1 MRILFVNHTGAW
13 SGAEVAL
20 LRLVASLR
28 DEHEVV
34 VACPPGGPLAAAVDR
49 AGVRRLD
56 VPAFEASLRLDPVRT
71 PVGLAQLAVAALAL
85 VRLVRRVRPDVV
97 HANTPRAGLMAAL
110 GAPRSAE
117 PPVVVRAHEHVPPTA
132 TGRAVRAVLL
142 HSASAVVAV
151 SDSTAAPLRRG
162 PRAARSP
169 SASTTPSTSHASTRR
184 ASPRRPCATERGI
197 PAGAPL
203 LGQVAQITPWKGQD
217 TAIRALA
224 GLRRAGL
231 GAHLLLVGEIAFAA
245 TGVRHD
251 NHGFRRRLDD
261 LVAELGL
268 GGAVHF
274 LGARDDVPAL
284 LAAMDLSL
292 LPSWEEPFGLVT
304 VESMAM
310 GTPPL
315 VSAVGGGPELVEDG
329 VTGRLLDPAP
339 PRGLDGG
346 GAEPC
351 WRTTP
356 PARGWGP
363 PGRAAAARFREDAH
377 AHAMLAVYERVRE
390 RGAPRWLS

>member
-1 MRILFVNHTGAW
+1 M
-13 SGAEVAL
+13 
-20 LRLVASLR
+20 
-28 DEHEVV
+28 
-34 VACPPGGPLAAAVDR
+34 
-49 AGVRRLD
+49 
-56 VPAFEASLRLDPVRT
+56 
-71 PVGLAQLAVAALAL
+71 
-85 VRLVRRVRPDVV
+85 RLVRRVRPDVV

-110 GAPRSAE
+110 ARRLGG
-117 PPVVVRAHEHVPPTA
+117 PPVVVRAHEHVPTTA

-151 SDSTAAPLRRG
+151 SDSTARRFDEG
-162 PRAARSP
+162 LGRPVAERVYNPVDLARFDPARVAP
-169 SASTTPSTSHASTRR
+169 SAVR
-184 ASPRRPCATERGI
+184 AERGI

-217 TAIRALA
+217 IAIRALA

-231 GAHLLLVGEIAFAA
+231 GAHLLLVGEIAFAGK
-245 TGVRHD
+245 GVRHD

-268 GGAVHF
+268 AGAVHF

-315 VSAVGGGPELVEDG
+315 VSA
-329 VTGRLLDPAP
+329 GRRRPRARRGRGDRPPAR
-339 PRGLDGG
+339 PRTAPRPGRRRRG
-346 GAEPC
+346 PC

-363 PGRAAAARFREDAH
+363 RAARRRHGSARTPMR
-377 AHAMLAVYERVRE
+377 MPCWPSMSGYCE

>member
-1 MRILFVNHTGAW
+1 VRILFVNHTGAW

-56 VPAFEASLRLDPVRT
+56 VPAFEASLRLHPVRT

-97 HANTPRAGLMAAL
+97 HANTPRAGLMAAPARRL
-110 GAPRSAE
+110 GG
-117 PPVVVRAHEHVPPTA
+117 PPVVVRAHEHVPSSA

-151 SDSTAAPLRRG
+151 SDSTALRFDEGLGRRVAERVYN
-162 PRAARSP
+162 PVDLDRFDPARVAP
-169 SASTTPSTSHASTRR
+169 SAVR
-184 ASPRRPCATERGI
+184 TERGI

-231 GAHLLLVGEIAFAA
+231 GAHLLLVGEIAFAGK
-245 TGVRHD
+245 GVRHD
-251 NHGFRRRLDD
+251 NHGFRRRLDE
-261 LVAELGL
+261 LVAELGV
-268 GGAVHF
+268 GDAVHF
-274 LGARDDVPAL
+274 LGAREDVPAL

-315 VSAVGGGPELVEDG
+315 VSAVGGGPELVQDG
-329 VTGRLLDPAP
+329 VTGRLLDPHRPEAWTAAA
-339 PRGLDGG
+339 RTLLEDDAARARM
-346 GAEPC
+346 GA
-351 WRTTP
+351 
-356 PARGWGP
+356 A
-363 PGRAAAARFREDAH
+363 GRATAARFREDAH
-377 AHAMLAVYERVRE
+377 ARAILAVYERVLE